1 MIYGQVELTEHEF
14 EQQLTIKPNKNGIA
28 LKRALLGSLT
38 GIATFIKLPNGHYY
52 VLSRYEDDTWTY
64 PASACPS
71 GTPES
76 KRTLNFARITN
87 DTMRE
92 MAKWIVWN
100 KMRKGNVIGS
110 LRNDLKGLVSYF
122 SWMYK
127 SDTLKNHG
135 FTAFC
140 AQAYVAHVNAITI
153 KRKGKL
159 KPLAK
164 MTKVQKLLALEY
176 LYTYCNAFDVVK
188 EHPWFESSASEQAGL
203 RQTVQENRNKAK
215 TPIIPDDVLYPL
227 CEYTKGFLDRAKEL
241 LDLRDKLGGSNKD
254 LLLLR
259 DSCLFWILLT
269 TGMRIHEVLGI
280 KRGAYRKETKDGE
293 VYYYI
298 ETVSNKTYTGLAE
311 WIAPKIAVDAIKI
324 LERYSGPL
332 QARLEVD
339 LAQAKT
345 SNDHAAVNHLEGI
358 SGKVCL
364 TFNQIKSTAT
374 LLNGDSITTDRL
386 PNLCTQINLDWN
398 LSSHQFRRTFANYV
412 VHSELGDLRALKDHF
427 KHWSITMTALYAYN
441 DSLDRELFEEMLR
454 EKYWVE
460 EQIKFDWFNLDSPIT
475 GGVIADRIMQVRG
488 DEDRIKTFKTKR
500 DMVRAYS
507 ANIPIRSTG
516 IGWCTND
523 DDGCMGGKCDECD
536 HGIVDKNNQKHWEGM
551 LIQQFELSEVNDIG
565 EAGQAAVAKGMERCE
580 KVLTSLG
587 VDVKS
592 MKVDFRNN
600 NQVA

>member
-1 MIYGQVELTEHEF
+1 
-14 EQQLTIKPNKNGIA
+14 
-28 LKRALLGSLT
+28 
-38 GIATFIKLPNGHYY
+38 
-52 VLSRYEDDTWTY
+52 
-64 PASACPS
+64 
-71 GTPES
+71 
-76 KRTLNFARITN
+76 
-87 DTMRE
+87 
-92 MAKWIVWN
+92 
-100 KMRKGNVIGS
+100 
-110 LRNDLKGLVSYF
+110 
-122 SWMYK
+122 
-127 SDTLKNHG
+127 
-135 FTAFC
+135 
-140 AQAYVAHVNAITI
+140 
-153 KRKGKL
+153 
-159 KPLAK
+159 
-164 MTKVQKLLALEY
+164 
-176 LYTYCNAFDVVK
+176 
-188 EHPWFESSASEQAGL
+188 
-203 RQTVQENRNKAK
+203 
-215 TPIIPDDVLYPL
+215 
-227 CEYTKGFLDRAKEL
+227 
-241 LDLRDKLGGSNKD
+241 
-254 LLLLR
+254 
-259 DSCLFWILLT
+259 
-269 TGMRIHEVLGI
+269 
-280 KRGAYRKETKDGE
+280 
-293 VYYYI
+293 
-298 ETVSNKTYTGLAE
+298 
-311 WIAPKIAVDAIKI
+311 
-324 LERYSGPL
+324 
-332 QARLEVD
+332 
-339 LAQAKT
+339 
-345 SNDHAAVNHLEGI
+345 
-358 SGKVCL
+358 
-364 TFNQIKSTAT
+364 
-374 LLNGDSITTDRL
+374 LNGDFITTDRL